1 MYYPGLYTFKHIEQ
15 ENKGRDLNQGQD
27 WTKQDIETIIEQN
40 KNINKSILSL
50 HSWKI

>member
-1 MYYPGLYTFKHIEQ
+1 VFKHLEQ

-27 WTKQDIETIIEQN
+27 WTPKDIKETIELN
-40 KNINKSILSL
+40 KNSNKFVLSL